1 MVFEGLRKVGS
12 KQLLQE
18 VCQYLF
24 NGQNPIYS
32 WNDEK
37 SCFTIR
43 VLPDI
48 EYNSNVNLKTSNLT
62 NIVAKREFE
71 NAAVESLLQDLIRTK
86 SYSNL
91 VSNWLIKRLNRNN
104 FPEKLTRSQMLA
116 RASISRMTIM
126 IDVENVMLARASLS
140 RMTIMID
147 VENVADYRQNF
158 YVKSNGRIYF
168 SSPPA
173 PIPFNAP
180 SLDTATNDEEDDDR
194 IFLINGTQDDED
206 MLILT
211 YAHTRSPQALWANR
225 VTTDCR
231 KDAADALILFDTGA
245 LQTIKN
251 LQKILLVTHDNFA
264 QSAEACFHSDSH
276 PSEDDSSTLQFQW

>member
-91 VSNWLIKRLNRNN
+91 VSNWLIMRLNRNN

-116 RASISRMTIM
+116 RASI
-126 IDVENVMLARASLS
+126 S

-180 SLDTATNDEEDDDR
+180 SLDTATNDDEDDDR

-276 PSEDDSSTLQFQW
+276 PSEDDSSTLQFQWVRSCAEATRAVNRLPPSR